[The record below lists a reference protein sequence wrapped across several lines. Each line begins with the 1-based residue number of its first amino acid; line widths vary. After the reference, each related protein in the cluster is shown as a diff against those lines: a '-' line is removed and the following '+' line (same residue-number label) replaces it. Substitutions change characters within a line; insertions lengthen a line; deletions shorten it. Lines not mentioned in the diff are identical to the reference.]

1 MLKREDLT
9 EERVEEL
16 IAEVRKQ
23 GRFDALTKEEREE
36 SRRGFLETAPDLSK
50 GLWVF
55 GYGSL
60 LWNPAFLYEKDVPAK
75 LHGYRRHYCL
85 HLTMGRG
92 SPKKPGIMLALD
104 AGGSCH
110 GHAFLISPNLIESE
124 TTILWRREMIS
135 GAYLPRWVQLNLNG
149 KTVPGMTFVV
159 NRQHSR
165 YLPQLDEA
173 DLLKRLSQGEGHLG
187 SSREYLENTV
197 AHLEEREVKDEYL
210 HHLLNALNKHY
221 PAQKK

>member
-9 EERVEEL
+9 EERVETL

-23 GRFDALTKEEREE
+23 GHFDALSKEEREA
-36 SRRGFLETAPDLSK
+36 SRQNFLKAAPSTED

-60 LWNPAFLYEKDVPAK
+60 LWNPAFLYEQDIPAK

-92 SPKKPGIMLALD
+92 SPQKPGIMLALD
-104 AGGSCH
+104 AGGSCN
-110 GHAFLISPNLIESE
+110 GHAFKIPPHLVDSE

-135 GAYLPRWVQLNLNG
+135 GAYLPKWISLQIDG
-149 KTVPGMTFVV
+149 KRQTGMTFVV

-165 YLPQLDEA
+165 YLPHLEEA
-173 DLLKRLSQGEGHLG
+173 ELLKRLSQGEGHLG

-197 AHLEEREVKDEYL
+197 THLEDREVKDAYL
-210 HHLLNALNKHY
+210 HHLLRELNKHY
-221 PAQKK
+221 PPKK